1 MFMVVHE
8 KSKLI
13 YKNNIFEAKDIQD
26 YIDNI
31 KSILLTKDNI
41 FDNVIAIESE
51 KNPELIFAIFA
62 LMDLKIPFTII
73 NRSVPKQR
81 REYMRKKAGVSYT
94 IVTDP
99 YYGTSDSKIIKLDI
113 NSINNSTGS
122 TGRNTVNCN
131 YWSTIA
137 YILFTSGTTGFPK
150 GVEVTREGL
159 ANFIDSIPK
168 IIEGLNNG
176 KIASFTNN
184 MFDIFFLESIMA
196 LSIGMEVYLPDETI
210 NRNPA
215 KYVEFLI
222 ANEIDTLQITP
233 SMVNM
238 LEMYDSRMD
247 WLKNIK
253 ILMIGGE
260 PFPEKILTK
269 LSSLKNIRIYN
280 MYGPTETTIWSTVAE
295 LTGKEKVNIGKPIAN
310 TEVSIR
316 HDDGSLS
323 KAGEIGEICI
333 SGVGLARGY
342 VNDIP
347 LTQRFFKNK
356 NGSRYYC
363 TGDLGK
369 LNDDGYLEYIGRIDN
384 QVKINGFRIE
394 LEEIESV
401 ILKYDGINDVCVSV
415 KKTER
420 SESLVAFV
428 VKYGVVDL
436 DKLKEFM
443 RRYLPEYMIPSQ
455 IVIIREMK
463 YTPNGKKDRKS
474 LIEGMEDLF
483 DTQNNREMKC
493 DNRLENY
500 IVNKLEF
507 YLQGK
512 FNMADTFENIGI
524 DSLEYV
530 SLITEIEDEFECE
543 IPDDMLE
550 ITFFISV
557 QEMINQFQKMFG
569 Q

>member
-1 MFMVVHE
+1 MVVHE

-260 PFPEKILTK
+260 PFPEKILMK

>member
-1 MFMVVHE
+1 MVVHE

-401 ILKYDGINDVCVSV
+401 ILKYAGINDVCVSV

>member
-1 MFMVVHE
+1 MVVHE

-176 KIASFTNN
+176 KIASFINN

-323 KAGEIGEICI
+323 KAGEIREICI

>member
-1 MFMVVHE
+1 MVVHE

-176 KIASFTNN
+176 KIASFINN

-483 DTQNNREMKC
+483 DTKNNREMKC

>member
-1 MFMVVHE
+1 MVVHE

-113 NSINNSTGS
+113 NSINNNTGS

-196 LSIGMEVYLPDETI
+196 LSIGVEVYLPDETI

>member
-1 MFMVVHE
+1 MVVHE

-113 NSINNSTGS
+113 NSINNNTGS

-323 KAGEIGEICI
+323 KAGEIWEICI

>member
-1 MFMVVHE
+1 MVVHE

-73 NRSVPKQR
+73 NRSVSKQR

-176 KIASFTNN
+176 KIASFINN

>member
-1 MFMVVHE
+1 MVVHE

-233 SMVNM
+233 CMVNM

>member
-1 MFMVVHE
+1 MVVHE

-113 NSINNSTGS
+113 NSINNNTGS

-557 QEMINQFQKMFG
+557 HEIINQFQKMFG

>member
-1 MFMVVHE
+1 MVVHE

-176 KIASFTNN
+176 KIASFINN

-196 LSIGMEVYLPDETI
+196 LSFGMEVYLPDETI

>member
-1 MFMVVHE
+1 MVVHE

-269 LSSLKNIRIYN
+269 LSSLKNSRIYN

>member
-1 MFMVVHE
+1 MVVHE

-13 YKNNIFEAKDIQD
+13 YKNNIFETKDIQD

-176 KIASFTNN
+176 KIASFINN

>member
-1 MFMVVHE
+1 MVVHE

-26 YIDNI
+26 SIDNI

-176 KIASFTNN
+176 KIASFINN

>member
-1 MFMVVHE
+1 MVVHE

-51 KNPELIFAIFA
+51 RNPELIFAIFA

>member
-1 MFMVVHE
+1 MVVHE

-176 KIASFTNN
+176 KIASFINN

-342 VNDIP
+342 VNVIP

>member
-1 MFMVVHE
+1 MVVHE

-483 DTQNNREMKC
+483 DTQNNRERKC

>member
-1 MFMVVHE
+1 MVVHE

-269 LSSLKNIRIYN
+269 LSSLKTIRIYN

>member
-1 MFMVVHE
+1 MVVHE

-342 VNDIP
+342 INDIP

>member
-1 MFMVVHE
+1 MVVHE

-176 KIASFTNN
+176 KIASFINN

-474 LIEGMEDLF
+474 LIEGREDLF

>member
-1 MFMVVHE
+1 
-8 KSKLI
+8 
-13 YKNNIFEAKDIQD
+13 
-26 YIDNI
+26 
-31 KSILLTKDNI
+31 
-41 FDNVIAIESE
+41 
-51 KNPELIFAIFA
+51 
-62 LMDLKIPFTII
+62 MDLKIPFTII

-524 DSLEYV
+524 DLLEYV

>member
-1 MFMVVHE
+1 MVVHE

-113 NSINNSTGS
+113 NRINNSTGS

>member
-1 MFMVVHE
+1 MVVHE

-176 KIASFTNN
+176 KIASFINN

>member
-1 MFMVVHE
+1 MVVHE

-131 YWSTIA
+131 YWSTIS

-176 KIASFTNN
+176 KIASFINN

>member
-1 MFMVVHE
+1 MVVHE

-316 HDDGSLS
+316 HNDGSLS

>member
-1 MFMVVHE
+1 MVVHE

-113 NSINNSTGS
+113 NSINNNTGS

-543 IPDDMLE
+543 ITDYMLE

>member
-1 MFMVVHE
+1 MVVHE

-176 KIASFTNN
+176 KIASFINN

-543 IPDDMLE
+543 ILDDMLE

>member
-1 MFMVVHE
+1 MVVHE

-13 YKNNIFEAKDIQD
+13 YKNNIFEAKEIQD

-176 KIASFTNN
+176 KIASFINN

>member
-1 MFMVVHE
+1 MVVHE

-196 LSIGMEVYLPDETI
+196 LFIGMEVYLPDETI

>member
-1 MFMVVHE
+1 MVVHE

-222 ANEIDTLQITP
+222 AKEIHGNLTVET
-233 SMVNM
+233 
-238 LEMYDSRMD
+238 
-247 WLKNIK
+247 
-253 ILMIGGE
+253 GGNV
-260 PFPEKILTK
+260 F
-269 LSSLKNIRIYN
+269 R
-280 MYGPTETTIWSTVAE
+280 
-295 LTGKEKVNIGKPIAN
+295 AN
-310 TEVSIR
+310 V
-316 HDDGSLS
+316 L
-323 KAGEIGEICI
+323 
-333 SGVGLARGY
+333 
-342 VNDIP
+342 
-347 LTQRFFKNK
+347 
-356 NGSRYYC
+356 
-363 TGDLGK
+363 
-369 LNDDGYLEYIGRIDN
+369 LNL
-384 QVKINGFRIE
+384 
-394 LEEIESV
+394 
-401 ILKYDGINDVCVSV
+401 
-415 KKTER
+415 
-420 SESLVAFV
+420 
-428 VKYGVVDL
+428 
-436 DKLKEFM
+436 
-443 RRYLPEYMIPSQ
+443 
-455 IVIIREMK
+455 
-463 YTPNGKKDRKS
+463 
-474 LIEGMEDLF
+474 
-483 DTQNNREMKC
+483 
-493 DNRLENY
+493 
-500 IVNKLEF
+500 
-507 YLQGK
+507 
-512 FNMADTFENIGI
+512 
-524 DSLEYV
+524 
-530 SLITEIEDEFECE
+530 
-543 IPDDMLE
+543 
-550 ITFFISV
+550 
-557 QEMINQFQKMFG
+557 
-569 Q
+569 

>member
-1 MFMVVHE
+1 MVVHE

-196 LSIGMEVYLPDETI
+196 LSIGIEVYLPDETI

-474 LIEGMEDLF
+474 LFEGREDLF

>member
-1 MFMVVHE
+1 MVVHE

-557 QEMINQFQKMFG
+557 KEMINQFQKMFG

>member
-1 MFMVVHE
+1 MVVHE

-363 TGDLGK
+363 TGDLCK

>member
-1 MFMVVHE
+1 MVVHE

-260 PFPEKILTK
+260 PFPEKNLTK

>member
-1 MFMVVHE
+1 
-8 KSKLI
+8 
-13 YKNNIFEAKDIQD
+13 
-26 YIDNI
+26 
-31 KSILLTKDNI
+31 
-41 FDNVIAIESE
+41 
-51 KNPELIFAIFA
+51 
-62 LMDLKIPFTII
+62 
-73 NRSVPKQR
+73 
-81 REYMRKKAGVSYT
+81 MRKKAGVSYT

-550 ITFFISV
+550 ITLFISV

>member
-1 MFMVVHE
+1 MVVHE

-31 KSILLTKDNI
+31 KSILLTKDKI

-81 REYMRKKAGVSYT
+81 REYMKKKAGVSYT

-176 KIASFTNN
+176 KIASFINN

>member
-1 MFMVVHE
+1 MVVHE

-176 KIASFTNN
+176 KIASFINN

-347 LTQRFFKNK
+347 LTQSFFKNK

>member
-1 MFMVVHE
+1 MVVHE

-333 SGVGLARGY
+333 SVVGLARGY